1 MASDGTV
8 RLAATVSGGLAAE
21 ISVRLLVSAG
31 LLATFPEFEVDLL
44 RMRSRERIP
53 IARSHG
59 AQGPQA
65 DPAAN
70 TVRFQTHD

>member
-1 MASDGTV
+1 MRFLEVLQICGVGAIAPGFDV
-8 RLAATVSGGLAAE
+8 LPL
-21 ISVRLLVSAG
+21 
-31 LLATFPEFEVDLL
+31 EFEVDLL

-59 AQGPQA
+59 AQGPQV